1 LQIIYNWDLVA
12 PILELGPPVLSAL
25 LIALREGV
33 EAALVVGIILG
44 YLARTGRSHLGRFVW
59 SGVAVAAALSLAVA
73 VVLERYRIDQDGFEG
88 LLMLLAAVFVISMII
103 WMNRVARHLRKD
115 IEQKIETYA
124 ERAGSAAGW
133 GIFLFVFLMVVREGV
148 ELALILRAVELS
160 SEGIQTWIG
169 TIVGLAAAV
178 AVGLFFFKG
187 TLRIPLQ
194 RFFAATTII
203 LWLVTAQLA
212 LTGLHELSEAR
223 WLPSSK
229 QEMALIGPVVRN
241 EIFFFVFI
249 FGAAVLL
256 ILREW
261 LTVSHAK
268 VAAAVGMNEAEKR
281 LLASQQR
288 RQRSWMIAAASAC
301 FVVILVLT
309 VDFIYTRRN
318 SLPPAARAIAVSRA
332 GNDELRVPLS
342 EVQDGNLHL
351 FTVQATNGAAGEQSL
366 RFLIIK
372 KPQGWGV
379 ALDACRI
386 CGAEGYRQDGQNVIC
401 RHCGSAI
408 YVPTIGEAG
417 GCNPV
422 GVPFHLDGGDF
433 VVSVSAITQSWSE
446 VPK

>member
-1 LQIIYNWDLVA
+1 
-12 PILELGPPVLSAL
+12 VLSAF

-33 EAALVVGIILG
+33 EAALVVGIILV
-44 YLARTGRSHLGRFVW
+44 YLARTGRSQLSRFVW
-59 SGVAVAAALSLAVA
+59 WGVGVAAALSLGVSIA
-73 VVLERYRIDQDGFEG
+73 LDRWRIDGDGFEG
-88 LLMLLAAVFVISMII
+88 LLLLIAAIFVISMII
-103 WMNRVARHLRKD
+103 WMNRVARHLRND
-115 IEQKIETYA
+115 IEQKIENYA
-124 ERAGSAAGW
+124 ARAGAAAGW
-133 GIFLFVFLMVVREGV
+133 GIFLFVFLMVLREGV
-148 ELALILRAVELS
+148 ELAVILRAVELS

-169 TIVGLAAAV
+169 TIVGLAAAI

-187 TLRIPLQ
+187 TLKVPLH
-194 RFFAATTII
+194 RFFAATTVI
-203 LWLVTAQLA
+203 LWLVAAQLA

-229 QEMALIGPVVRN
+229 GEMALIGPIVRN

-249 FGAAVLL
+249 FGAVVLL

-261 LTVSHAK
+261 LTASHAR
-268 VAAAVGMNEAEKR
+268 VEAAANEAERR
-281 LLASQQR
+281 LLAAQQR
-288 RQRSWMIAAASAC
+288 RQRNWMLAAASAC
-301 FVVILVLT
+301 LAVILLLT
-309 VDFIYTRRN
+309 ADFIY
-318 SLPPAARAIAVSRA
+318 ARANSAPPSTRQIAAVST
-332 GNDELRVPLS
+332 GGDELRVPLS

-351 FTVQATNGAAGEQSL
+351 YTANAGTQSF
-366 RFLIIK
+366 RFLVIK

-386 CGAEGYRQDGQNVIC
+386 CGAEGYRQDGQNVVC

-422 GVPFHLDGGDF
+422 GLPFHVDGADL
-433 VVSVSAITQSWSE
+433 VVNVSALAKGFTE